1 MSTVIARRRFRVSIR
16 TLLIAVACCGL
27 LLAPIVLRFR
37 HIQAQVNLERLAA
50 ESARAQAASARRA
63 QVRAAQAA
71 FAARA
76 AKNAA
81 EVDAAD
87 QTKAGPQADRPSNL
101 WAALSVNHPLFE
113 QGQTKD
119 LKIEFTLVNDGDT
132 SIDPKIADSV
142 IVINGQELAESSVI
156 LGGGPKDGR
165 FQLLPPG
172 AHVQLSRALGDHC
185 NKPGVYRVS
194 WKGDGFQSPEIVI
207 RVVPEKPNELR

>member
-1 MSTVIARRRFRVSIR
+1 MTAVIVRGRGGVSIR
-16 TLLIAVACCGL
+16 ALMISVALCALI
-27 LLAPIVLRFR
+27 LAPFVWMYRR
-37 HIQAQVNLERLAA
+37 AQAERQQLVMAA
-50 ESARAQAASARRA
+50 LDAARAQADNARLA
-63 QVRAAQAA
+63 LLSDPAA
-71 FAARA
+71 F
-76 AKNAA
+76 NAPPLVPA
-81 EVDAAD
+81 NPPREV
-87 QTKAGPQADRPSNL
+87 GPQADRGSNL